1 MEKDETDENTCTWR
15 NGRNG
20 KTCCENSWSER
31 ASSRCYDPKA
41 RNDEGDNI
49 HYVVGNAHDM
59 AFLENI
65 LNEKYD
71 AILDFMVYKPEEFR
85 DRYIK
90 FLENTSQYVFLS
102 SARVYA
108 DSPDALIEESSKR
121 LLDTSKDQEFLQTN
135 EYSLA
140 KAREEDLLLKSDSQ
154 NWTIIRPYI
163 TYYDERLQLGVFEKE
178 TWLRRALAGK
188 KIVFSRNIAENIQ
201 P

>member
-1 MEKDETDENTCTWR
+1 MKILVLGGT
-15 NGRNG
+15 GAMG
-20 KTCCENSWSER
+20 KPVVKILGARGHRVDVTTR
-31 ASSRCYDPKA
+31 KA

-90 FLENTSQYVFLS
+90 SLENTSQYVFLS

-121 LLDTSKDQEFLQTN
+121 LLDISKDQEFLQTN

-140 KAREEDLLLKSDSQ
+140 KAREENLLLKSDSR

-163 TYYDERLQLGVFEKE
+163 TYYDERLQLGVFEK
-178 TWLRRALAGK
+178 
-188 KIVFSRNIAENIQ
+188 
-201 P
+201 

>member
-1 MEKDETDENTCTWR
+1 M
-15 NGRNG
+15 
-20 KTCCENSWSER
+20 
-31 ASSRCYDPKA
+31 
-41 RNDEGDNI
+41 
-49 HYVVGNAHDM
+49 DM

-90 FLENTSQYVFLS
+90 SLENTSQYVFLS

-121 LLDTSKDQEFLQTN
+121 LLDISKDQEFLQTN

-140 KAREEDLLLKSDSQ
+140 KAREENLLLKSDSPELDDYPS
-154 NWTIIRPYI
+154 I
-163 TYYDERLQLGVFEKE
+163 YYLL
-178 TWLRRALAGK
+178 
-188 KIVFSRNIAENIQ
+188 
-201 P
+201 

>member
-1 MEKDETDENTCTWR
+1 MKQMKILVLGGT
-15 NGRNG
+15 GAMG
-20 KTCCENSWSER
+20 KPVVKILGARGHRVDVTTR
-31 ASSRCYDPKA
+31 KA
-41 RNDEGDNI
+41 RNDEDDNI

-108 DSPDALIEESSKR
+108 DSPDPLPS
-121 LLDTSKDQEFLQTN
+121 
-135 EYSLA
+135 
-140 KAREEDLLLKSDSQ
+140 
-154 NWTIIRPYI
+154 
-163 TYYDERLQLGVFEKE
+163 
-178 TWLRRALAGK
+178 RA
-188 KIVFSRNIAENIQ
+188 E
-201 P
+201 